1 MSDDPDLEAL
11 KEQTSK
17 GDRLDSAADE
27 TDQETLVADIL
38 AELDAIES
46 GDQQKTI
53 SVWDGHLAAFIR
65 ALEANPEHLDAVGQG
80 LQQQLDLDEGDV
92 DRSEILRLALRVGF
106 REAAPDQFDAVRDA
120 VQEQATKDL

>member
-11 KEQTSK
+11 KEQTSQ
-17 GDRLDSAADE
+17 GDRLDSAVDE
-27 TDQETLVADIL
+27 MEQETLVADIL
-38 AELDAIES
+38 AELNAIEA

-65 ALEANPEHLDAVGQG
+65 ALEANPEHLDAVGKG
-80 LQQQLDLDEGDV
+80 LQQQLDLDEADI

-106 REAAPDQFDAVRDA
+106 REAAPDQFDAVREA